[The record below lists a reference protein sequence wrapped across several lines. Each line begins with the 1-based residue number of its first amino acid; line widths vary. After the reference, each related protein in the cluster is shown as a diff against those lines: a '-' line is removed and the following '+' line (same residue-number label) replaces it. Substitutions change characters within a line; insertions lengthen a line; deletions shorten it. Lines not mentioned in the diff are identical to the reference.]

1 MKVCI
6 LGAGAYGLALALAF
20 YKNNNQVSIWTKV
33 EKEKLEIDTYRENK
47 NALPGIIIPKEINIT
62 TNFKEVNN
70 SELYVI
76 AIPINYFRNTCLK
89 IANEINNNSIICIA
103 SKGIENKTNQFAH
116 EILADVISNNK
127 TAILSGPTFAI
138 DLANNSPS
146 GLTIAAQSYDTYNII
161 KQALESNTL
170 KITYCNDLLGTEI
183 CSATKNIMAIAAGII
198 EGMNQTETTKS
209 LFLTEAINE
218 TKSLIEMMGGNK
230 ETMYTLAGIGDLLL
244 TCTSTKSRN
253 FTLGTILAK
262 ETRENINSYITNN
275 TVEGYY
281 ALISLHEIMKNKNI
295 VIPLIEVLYDI
306 IFNNKDKEN
315 IINLLT
321 QN

>member
-33 EKEKLEIDTYRENK
+33 EKEKLEIDTYHENK

-76 AIPINYFRNTCLK
+76 AIPINYFRNTCLE

-127 TAILSGPTFAI
+127 TVILSGPTFAI

-218 TKSLIEMMGGNK
+218 TTSLIEMMGGNK